1 MSEVVQALR
10 TAVEERGAQGEGAVV
25 VAVAT
30 PAESASPVAARV
42 SGSQTDISNAPRY
55 DGQLTD
61 DSASSTHGGDGSGW
75 TGDAREARQQTKS
88 SSALSCGLSSSQA
101 NHLSCPSCS
110 GAIAKGGGSNSSDH
124 TRHSCGGEAVVFAES
139 EAEPLFHPTT
149 GDRVTGRGTAGHEDS
164 TVFDLLRR
172 FSVGGAAADVAVSM
186 GVFETAGGR
195 ERMEDRHF
203 MLTWGPGSGGSEAAI
218 SYSAYSS
225 PPHAPA
231 ELPVALTG
239 AATAVTEGS
248 NAMSEVADMNI
259 AAPAAGA
266 ADAVANSARTLP
278 VGGSSDVDMFSRL
291 PAGKVHLCGVFDGHR
306 GGCQATPSL
315 SLLTG

>member
-1 MSEVVQALR
+1 
-10 TAVEERGAQGEGAVV
+10 
-25 VAVAT
+25 
-30 PAESASPVAARV
+30 
-42 SGSQTDISNAPRY
+42 
-55 DGQLTD
+55 
-61 DSASSTHGGDGSGW
+61 
-75 TGDAREARQQTKS
+75 
-88 SSALSCGLSSSQA
+88 
-101 NHLSCPSCS
+101 
-110 GAIAKGGGSNSSDH
+110 
-124 TRHSCGGEAVVFAES
+124 
-139 EAEPLFHPTT
+139 
-149 GDRVTGRGTAGHEDS
+149 
-164 TVFDLLRR
+164 
-172 FSVGGAAADVAVSM
+172 
-186 GVFETAGGR
+186 
-195 ERMEDRHF
+195 